1 MPIIAFGAGVF
12 IRHFSPETMDGAGD
26 IGAKI
31 DAEVTRTGMSD
42 DGIGTKVYLVSFLV
56 TSFSKIYTEGKL
68 VRIPGLP
75 VMYDCEFFPQKV
87 WPI

>member
-1 MPIIAFGAGVF
+1 
-12 IRHFSPETMDGAGD
+12 
-26 IGAKI
+26 
-31 DAEVTRTGMSD
+31 MSD
-42 DGIGTKVYLVSFLV
+42 DEIGTKVYPVSFLV

-68 VRIPGLP
+68 IRIPGLP